1 MSEEYYP
8 YIKERFRKESR
19 FYHILVDVPSS
30 EMRNRIVA
38 FTNAREGSRILD
50 VATGTGGQAFAFA
63 KKGYDV
69 VGIDLS
75 EDMLKVA
82 SRRNEY
88 ENLRFKAADAT
99 GLPFED
105 DSFDVSCISLALH
118 DMPSTIREKA
128 VAEMVRVT
136 KQKGIIVILDH
147 ALPENKIIRYLVYH
161 LVRSYE
167 TKYYP
172 EFIRSDFD
180 ALLRKSGI
188 KIEDERSIMLG
199 SGRLLKGIKIGN
211 AQTLGLAN
219 WEQREG

>member
-1 MSEEYYP
+1 
-8 YIKERFRKESR
+8 
-19 FYHILVDVPSS
+19 
-30 EMRNRIVA
+30 
-38 FTNAREGSRILD
+38 
-50 VATGTGGQAFAFA
+50 
-63 KKGYDV
+63 
-69 VGIDLS
+69 
-75 EDMLKVA
+75 
-82 SRRNEY
+82 
-88 ENLRFKAADAT
+88 
-99 GLPFED
+99 
-105 DSFDVSCISLALH
+105 
-118 DMPSTIREKA
+118 
-128 VAEMVRVT
+128 MVRVT
-136 KQKGIIVILDH
+136 KQKGIIVILDY